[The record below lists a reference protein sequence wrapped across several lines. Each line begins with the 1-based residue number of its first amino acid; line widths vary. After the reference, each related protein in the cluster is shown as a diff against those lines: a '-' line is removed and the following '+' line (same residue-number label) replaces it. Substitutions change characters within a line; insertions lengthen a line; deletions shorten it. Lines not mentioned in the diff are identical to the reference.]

1 MAAKT
6 STIETL
12 NLEGAKTIALAC
24 EQKARSMN
32 LGMNIAVVDA
42 STHLLHFIRT
52 PGAKT
57 TSINTAIDKAFTAAG
72 HRVPTH
78 TYMENKAFQ
87 PGGPAEGIG
96 RTNGGRFTTI
106 GGGVPVVNAKGEVI
120 GAVGASSGTPAQDRE
135 VVEAGVRAFEE
146 SVKGEGR
153 LKAKL

>member
-1 MAAKT
+1 MAPKT

-12 NLEGAKTIALAC
+12 NLEGAKIIAAAAEAQAKSLG
-24 EQKARSMN
+24 

-52 PGAKT
+52 PNAKI

-72 HRVPTH
+72 HRAPTH
-78 TYMENKAFQ
+78 MYLENNAFR

-106 GGGVPVVNAKGEVI
+106 GGGIPIVNAKGDVI

-135 VVEAGVRAFEE
+135 VVEAGGRAFQE
-146 SVKGEGR
+146 SLKGEKE

>member
-1 MAAKT
+1 MAPKT
-6 STIETL
+6 TTLEVL
-12 NLEGAKTIALAC
+12 NLEGAKLITAAC

-52 PGAKT
+52 PGAKI

-72 HRVPTH
+72 HRAPTH
-78 TYMENKAFQ
+78 MYTENNAFK
-87 PGGPAEGIG
+87 PGGPADGIG

-106 GGGVPVVNAKGEVI
+106 GGGVPIVNGKGEVL

-135 VVEAGVRAFEE
+135 VVEAGVKAFEQSLKE
-146 SVKGEGR
+146 EGK
-153 LKAKL
+153 LKARL